1 MLRAEDYRLRAEQC
15 FRKAQEARDDYHRKN
30 FSRLANMWTEM
41 ARKTAAREEFSA
53 TLSQIERVIA
63 RQ

>member
-41 ARKTAAREEFSA
+41 ARKTAAREEFST
-53 TLSQIERVIA
+53 TLSQIEQVIA